1 MGDLQRLRS
10 LFGEF
15 LVNNRPENDIRPCCT
30 WNVNFKPSKAD
41 EKIVNNLILMQYLQ
55 FKWRKREKKALVI
68 NFLPMGEKIPF
79 SILKWKVRDS
89 S

>member
-15 LVNNRPENDIRPCCT
+15 LVNNRPENDIRPCYT

-41 EKIVNNLILMQYLQ
+41 EKIVNNLILM
-55 FKWRKREKKALVI
+55 
-68 NFLPMGEKIPF
+68 
-79 SILKWKVRDS
+79 
-89 S
+89 